1 MENIY
6 HKEDIVNILNIN
18 KKASEL
24 TLEDLDRIY
33 KNRIIILFKFI
44 TDDNYFIKLEKET
57 ESC

>member
-18 KKASEL
+18 KKMSEL

>member
-18 KKASEL
+18 KKMSEL

-44 TDDNYFIKLEKET
+44 TDDDYFIKLEKET

>member
-18 KKASEL
+18 KKVSEL

-57 ESC
+57 ESS

>member
-6 HKEDIVNILNIN
+6 HKEDIVNILNID
-18 KKASEL
+18 KKVSKL